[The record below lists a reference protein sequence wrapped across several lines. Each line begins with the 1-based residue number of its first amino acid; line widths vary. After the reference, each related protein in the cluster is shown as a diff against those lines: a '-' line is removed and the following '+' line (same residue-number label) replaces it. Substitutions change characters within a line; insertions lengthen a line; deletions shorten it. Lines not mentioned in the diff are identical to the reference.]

1 MLAFCYNGGMA
12 TLTVRNLDDAVYERL
27 KRDAK
32 ANHRSLEAEARV
44 RLGGDVATAPK
55 PYRDWAEELRRVAI
69 DPGPDYEGSV
79 ALIRAIRDEE

>member
-1 MLAFCYNGGMA
+1 MA
-12 TLTVRNLDDAVYERL
+12 TITIRQLDDAVYERL

-32 ANHRSLEAEARV
+32 ANHRSVEAEV
-44 RLGGDVATAPK
+44 RRRLEQSIAKPPSDVPLADLFRAGM
-55 PYRDWAEELRRVAI
+55 I